1 MDVERFLPLS
11 SNSLKTIHPRIPTCT
26 YRLQFNRQ
34 FTFTQAREIVPY
46 LHALGVSDAYASPYF
61 QARAESLHG
70 YEITDHNK
78 LNAAIGS
85 RAEYDAWVAELHAHQ
100 MGQVLDFVPNHMGI
114 AEPLNHW
121 WMDVLENGPS
131 SMYAPYFDIDWHP
144 LKSDLHDKVLL
155 PILSDQYGRVLERG
169 ELRVRFEEGAFYLN
183 YHERKLPIAPGTYRY
198 ILKIALQ
205 NLAEHK
211 DQDFY
216 GELQSIVTALEYLPR
231 HTETDPRRIAER
243 VREKEIVKRRLERRC
258 AEAPEV
264 QQAIENALRQING
277 KPGDARSFD
286 ALDELLNAQSYRLAF
301 WRVAAEEINYRRFFD
316 VNDLAAIRME
326 LPEVFD
332 EAHKLLLDL
341 VRAGAV
347 TGLRVDH
354 PDGLYLPQEYF
365 EKLQRRCAEA
375 LGMALPQ
382 DGRSVYM
389 IVEKILTGG
398 ERLRKD
404 WPVHGTTGYDFT
416 NYVTQLLVDSSAET
430 EITKTFHRFLGHS
443 LHFGHLAYAKKLLVM
458 RLALANDVD
467 VLGNMVDRL
476 SEQNRWYRDFTLE
489 ALARAVRETIACFPV
504 YRTYLAPGRPVSDED
519 RQVVERAVAAAKRR
533 NPALEESVFNFL
545 RDILLF
551 RFPENVND
559 DARDAHTHFV
569 LKFQQAT
576 GPIMAKGLEDTVFYI
591 YNRLAALNEVGGEPQ
606 QFGIGLDAFH
616 ERNLDRQR
624 SWPATLLA
632 TSTHDTKRSEDVR
645 ARMVAISEL
654 PQLWRRSIQR
664 WRLLNRKWKRTI
676 DEAPAPDPNEEYLLY
691 QTLLGTWPVNTH
703 SEAEQSASA
712 DYVARIQAYMAK
724 ALNEAKLNTSWIRPN
739 EDWLGAMCD
748 FVAKILEKSSKN
760 KFLSNFLPVAEEI
773 ARLGAINSLTQTLLR
788 LTSPGVPDIY
798 QGNEIWDFSLVDPDN
813 RRPVDYKHRR
823 KMLASIAKA
832 KPEELLQ
839 SWPDGRIKMFLTQR
853 MLQFRRKHA
862 DLFQSGN
869 YLPLKASGNLA
880 DCCINFARQLND
892 EWIVVI
898 APRLSSRIGFPP
910 VGERW
915 KDTSLELPETFSLGN
930 MRELFTNRPVRFDG
944 RKLDIAEGLSV
955 LPFAV
960 IGDYKL

>member
-1 MDVERFLPLS
+1 MTEKQS
-11 SNSLKTIHPRIPTCT
+11 PRIPTCT

-34 FTFTQAREIVPY
+34 FTFAQAREIVPY

-78 LNAAIGS
+78 LNATIGS
-85 RAEYDAWVAELHAHQ
+85 REEYDAWVTELHAHQ

-114 AEPLNHW
+114 AEPLNQW

-169 ELRVRFEEGAFYLN
+169 ELRVRFEEGAFYLS
-183 YHERKLPIAPGTYRY
+183 YYDRKLPIAPGTYRY
-198 ILKIALQ
+198 ILNIALQ
-205 NLAEHK
+205 SLAK
-211 DQDFY
+211 YKGQDFY
-216 GELQSIVTALEYLPR
+216 AELQSIVTALEYLPR

-277 KPGDARSFD
+277 EPGAARSFD

-341 VRAGAV
+341 VRVGAV
-347 TGLRVDH
+347 TGLRIDH

-382 DGRSVYM
+382 DGRAVYM
-389 IVEKILTGG
+389 IVEKILTAV
-398 ERLRKD
+398 ETLRKD
-404 WPVHGTTGYDFT
+404 WPVHGTTGYDFA
-416 NYVTQLLVDSSAET
+416 NQVTQLLVDSSAET

-458 RLALANDVD
+458 RLALANDVN

-504 YRTYLAPGRPVSDED
+504 YRTYLAPGRPVNDQD

-533 NPALEESVFNFL
+533 NPAIEESVFDFL

-551 RFPENVND
+551 RFPENLDD
-559 DARDAHTHFV
+559 DARAAHTHFV

-624 SWPATLLA
+624 NWPATLLA

-654 PQLWRRSIQR
+654 PQPWRRSIQR

-676 DEAPAPDPNEEYLLY
+676 DEAQAPDPNEEYLLY
-691 QTLLGTWPVNTH
+691 QTLLGTWPVNMH
-703 SEAEQSASA
+703 SQAEQTASA
-712 DYVARIQAYMAK
+712 EYVARIQAYMAK

-739 EDWLGAMCD
+739 EDWLGAMRD
-748 FVAKILEKSSKN
+748 FVAKILETSSKN
-760 KFLSNFLPVAEEI
+760 KFLQNFFPVVEEI

-798 QGNEIWDFSLVDPDN
+798 QGNEIWNFSLVDPDN
-813 RRPVDYKHRR
+813 RRPVHYRHRR
-823 KMLASIAKA
+823 EMLATIGKA

-853 MLQFRRKHA
+853 VLQFRREHA
-862 DLFQSGN
+862 DLFQCGN
-869 YLPLKASGNLA
+869 YLPIRASGNLA
-880 DCCINFARQLND
+880 DCCISFGRQWHD

-915 KDTSLELPETFSLGN
+915 KDTVVDLPESISLEHAH
-930 MRELFTNRPVRFDG
+930 ELLTCCELRHEG
-944 RKLDIAEGLSV
+944 RRVSIADVVSI

-960 IGDYKL
+960 ISNL